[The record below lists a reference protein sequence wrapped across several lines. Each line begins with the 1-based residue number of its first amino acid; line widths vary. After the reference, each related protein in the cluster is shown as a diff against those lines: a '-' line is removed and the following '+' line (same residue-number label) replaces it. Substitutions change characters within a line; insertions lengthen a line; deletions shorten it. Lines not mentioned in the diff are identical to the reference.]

1 MNFND
6 YRELLPLYNEHG
18 KKRLQT
24 VRETHSAPKSIMLKK
39 RIKSRKFKKSTDQ
52 LNLNTSSSGITT
64 SNSVTE
70 PGTSDLRQH
79 ISDKD
84 ESSEDDEAAPSSVQE
99 KEQPRPLKSPKTKVI
114 GKTTP
119 T

>member
-1 MNFND
+1 
-6 YRELLPLYNEHG
+6 
-18 KKRLQT
+18 
-24 VRETHSAPKSIMLKK
+24 MLKK
-39 RIKSRKFKKSTDQ
+39 RIKRRKFKKSTDQ

-79 ISDKD
+79 VRDKD
-84 ESSEDDEAAPSSVQE
+84 ESSEDDEGSPSPMQE

>member
-1 MNFND
+1 M
-6 YRELLPLYNEHG
+6 YNEHG

-24 VRETHSAPKSIMLKK
+24 VRETQSAPKSIMLKK
-39 RIKSRKFKKSTDQ
+39 RVKRRKVKKSTDQ

-79 ISDKD
+79 LSDKD
-84 ESSEDDEAAPSSVQE
+84 ESSEDDQEGPSPVQ
-99 KEQPRPLKSPKTKVI
+99 
-114 GKTTP
+114 
-119 T
+119 